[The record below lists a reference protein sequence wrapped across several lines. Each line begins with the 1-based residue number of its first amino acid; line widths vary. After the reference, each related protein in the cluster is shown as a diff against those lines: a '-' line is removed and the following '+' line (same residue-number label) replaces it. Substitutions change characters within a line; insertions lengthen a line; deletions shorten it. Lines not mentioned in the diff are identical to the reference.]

1 MSSMADR
8 LPILDDALEPP
19 VVLGTGA
26 LTGFAFQG
34 NDHDALIARIGDLD
48 CPAVR
53 LYDTAIACQLA
64 FRRAEGLE
72 LQDKALACS
81 PLYRVR
87 GRAASDRPLR
97 LLALMAPGDLMVN
110 TPLEFITGA
119 IDVRLDLLYLLPD
132 RPLPAVIPDHDV
144 AFFAVSEADA
154 ATLARL
160 QRLFD
165 AWPRPAL
172 NNPRFLP
179 LLARDALARSLAD
192 VPAICSPPTI
202 AVTRAAL
209 AAQLDSGGPVG
220 VSYPCLIRPVGS
232 HAGTGLARA
241 GTPADLTAC
250 LRRSFAWDFY
260 LTAYE
265 EYADPDGLYR
275 KSRIAFIDHQP
286 FLCHM
291 ASSQDWMVHYLN
303 AGMTESAD
311 RRAAEAYAMASFATG
326 FARRHEAAFAA
337 LHDRL
342 GFDYYAIDCAE
353 TRDGRLLVFEADTA
367 AIIHLMDPPDL
378 FPYKPPQMRRV
389 FAAFETMLWR
399 RAGRHDVRRTAAQEC
414 DDTFMPPALSPP
426 RTIQADRHEP
436 SAGHLSVP

>member
-1 MSSMADR
+1 MSPAADW
-8 LPILDDALEPP
+8 LPSLDDAVDPP
-19 VVLGTGA
+19 AVLGTGE

-34 NDHDALIARIGDLD
+34 NDHEALIARIGDSGS
-48 CPAVR
+48 PAAR

-64 FRRAEGLE
+64 FRRAEGLN
-72 LQDKALACS
+72 LQDEALALS

-87 GRAASDRPLR
+87 SQAISDRPLR
-97 LLALMAPGDLMVN
+97 VLALMAPGDLMVN

-119 IDVRLDLLYLLPD
+119 INVRLDLLYLLPD
-132 RPLPAVIPDHDV
+132 RPLPPVIPDHDV
-144 AFFAVSEADA
+144 AFFAVSEADD

-160 QRLFD
+160 QCLFN

-192 VPAICSPPTI
+192 VPGICSPPTV

-209 AAQLDSGGPVG
+209 AAQLDAGQPPGIG
-220 VSYPCLIRPVGS
+220 YPCLIRPVGS
-232 HAGTGLARA
+232 HAGTGLMRA
-241 GTPADLTAC
+241 ATPADLAAC
-250 LRRSFAWDFY
+250 LRRSLARDFY
-260 LTAYE
+260 LTAYQ
-265 EYADPDGLYR
+265 EYAGPDGLYH
-275 KSRIAFIDHQP
+275 KSRIAFIDRQP

-311 RRAAEAYAMASFATG
+311 RRAAEAYAMANFDLG
-326 FARRHEAAFAA
+326 FARRHAAAFAA

-353 TRDGRLLVFEADTA
+353 THDGRLLVFEADTA

-378 FPYKPPQMRRV
+378 FPYKPPQMRKV
-389 FAAFETMLWR
+389 FAAFEAMLRR
-399 RAGRHDVRRTAAQEC
+399 RASRDDVDGTAAGRSNASL
-414 DDTFMPPALSPP
+414 MPPASSPP
-426 RTIQADRHEP
+426 RTVPADRP
-436 SAGHLSVP
+436 GPAAGRRNAA